1 MLAAYI
7 LACPAEKG
15 GVVWR
20 HQLSYSERSPA
31 QMSDTAPVLPVPLL
45 TQEHSQTRGNVDL
58 LCRAPPGH
66 GGVMFQLYQDK
77 NLVDNVSFTGNTPE
91 ARFTLK
97 MHLAM
102 EKRFCCLYQDQDK
115 VYSHFSQ
122 YMKPVELLPAPSL
135 SLTSQDPIDE
145 TEISLECVGLPSY
158 PGALFSL
165 FHLGSSQPVISQKAS
180 KTRHSAR
187 FSPPSR
193 QNQYQCQYS
202 VHLGPDVKESERSA
216 PITLPGFKGVCM
228 CMWACVCGHVYVD
241 MCMWTCVCGHVY
253 VDMCLWACAFHIYL
267 KKVFM
272 VCLCVYAY
280 KCILV
285 SSLSLSFRNKFKYCS
300 CAASCSLR

>member
-122 YMKPVELLPAPSL
+122 YMKPVETNLNTAAVPPPALSDDGGEVDWPLIAGSL
-135 SLTSQDPIDE
+135 SASILFMAALGCLGFAVYMKVKALAEKRRKREEALFWHHMHATDRVVDLTLRRISVGSQDWTPCADDRVGG
-145 TEISLECVGLPSY
+145 TAGSPSASLSGSQY
-158 PGALFSL
+158 PFSTFRNL
-165 FHLGSSQPVISQKAS
+165 
-180 KTRHSAR
+180 
-187 FSPPSR
+187 
-193 QNQYQCQYS
+193 
-202 VHLGPDVKESERSA
+202 
-216 PITLPGFKGVCM
+216 
-228 CMWACVCGHVYVD
+228 
-241 MCMWTCVCGHVY
+241 
-253 VDMCLWACAFHIYL
+253 
-267 KKVFM
+267 
-272 VCLCVYAY
+272 
-280 KCILV
+280 
-285 SSLSLSFRNKFKYCS
+285 SSL
-300 CAASCSLR
+300 